1 MTMQIDNRT
10 FFATIETILA
20 RGETAEFRLRGNS
33 MRPLLRDGRDT
44 VIVAPCDPQ
53 RVAPGDVLLCR
64 HRGRHILHRLM
75 RREGDRLLLAGDG
88 NYRVT
93 ERCTT
98 ADVVGRLDAVRRPSG
113 RIVRCA
119 SRGWRLRSR
128 CWTALPALLRRLVLG
143 ILRRLGGT
151 GAGSRA

>member
-1 MTMQIDNRT
+1 MNTP
-10 FFATIETILA
+10 ASA
-20 RGETAEFRLRGNS
+20 
-33 MRPLLRDGRDT
+33 
-44 VIVAPCDPQ
+44 
-53 RVAPGDVLLCR
+53 LC
-64 HRGRHILHRLM
+64 RLM